1 MTVFCFSNILT
12 RTAEYR
18 CIVHNLEIFTEPP
31 FIAIF
36 VSIAYQV
43 LSGCSSGHVVVTWNK
58 KAGKFF

>member
-36 VSIAYQV
+36 VSIA
-43 LSGCSSGHVVVTWNK
+43 GCSSGHVVVTWNK
-58 KAGKFF
+58 KAEKFF